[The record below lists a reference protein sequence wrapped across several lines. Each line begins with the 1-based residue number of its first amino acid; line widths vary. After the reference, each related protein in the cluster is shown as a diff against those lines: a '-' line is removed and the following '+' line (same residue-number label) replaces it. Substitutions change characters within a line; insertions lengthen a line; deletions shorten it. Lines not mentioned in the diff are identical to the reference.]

1 MELLEPRN
9 ARQHGKQPFWAG
21 LQLLVRLTLNTR
33 RISRSRLSP
42 RKRATTRVPAL
53 AGLSFVSLTP
63 IVPGRFGNR
72 GFAAIEL
79 DLSDQGAAPTVLNRS
94 NLVS

>member
-1 MELLEPRN
+1 MTWL
-9 ARQHGKQPFWAG
+9 AG
-21 LQLLVRLTLNTR
+21 VT
-33 RISRSRLSP
+33 S
-42 RKRATTRVPAL
+42 ATTRVPAL

-94 NLVS
+94 DLVSKTDASDAVASFYARMWSPAAF